1 MNGDERE
8 KKRELYGW
16 AIIPSSSL
24 FLRLDSSLAHP
35 SSVPFTSVSLS
46 LLLWLSLL
54 WDNKIW
60 HESQREREGERIWD
74 GYFSCLHSIPS
85 LSLFFHLHSSLS
97 NMNEAMEWEMR
108 MRWGERLS
116 CQASFVL
123 ILAWPYRSHTS
134 IPRFTRWQGSM
145 TWETRWSERKRGI
158 R

>member
-85 LSLFFHLHSSLS
+85 LSLSISTSIPASPIWMRQWSGKWEWDEVNGFHARLLSSLS
-97 NMNEAMEWEMR
+97 WPGLTVHTHPFLASLVDKEAWH
-108 MRWGERLS
+108 G
-116 CQASFVL
+116 
-123 ILAWPYRSHTS
+123 
-134 IPRFTRWQGSM
+134 
-145 TWETRWSERKRGI
+145 KRDEVKG
-158 R
+158 REE